1 MPQARIVGRGSAPGF
16 LPGVCPRR
24 GLTPG
29 STATTWDRPS
39 WASPLGYARRVSP
52 KTLTGEEL
60 QLDDGPAKGSEL
72 FLVDGNNLAYRA
84 FFALPEELQTTDGQP
99 TNALLGFTNMLFKL
113 LSDYTP
119 HGVAVAWDTRPTH
132 RTEIAETYKEGRRPM
147 PDLLREQFAHFRPI
161 VEAFGYRNLE
171 FEGWEADDVIATIAT
186 RADEA
191 GIKTC
196 VVSTDRDAFQ
206 LCSENVSL
214 MMTPRGVA
222 DVHVYT
228 PERVELRYGVRP
240 DQVPDFIG
248 LKGDTSDNI
257 PGIPGIGDKTAGQL
271 IAQYG
276 SLEDVIAHA
285 DDLSPARGRAVREH
299 ADQARDSKVLATMR
313 RDLPLDVDP
322 GELVSA
328 PPDRSTLKE
337 IFRRFE
343 FRGLLSRVD
352 TLDQA
357 LPAAAPL
364 EADHV
369 AVTWREGIIAPSKQA
384 VGVAFADG
392 RLAVADGVDV
402 VVSDVAPGEVA
413 RALGASGIATHDAK
427 SQRLGHVQD
436 DTLIAAY
443 LVDPGRSGYEID
455 DLAREHGLE
464 LVPEPATEEE
474 TAALVRRA
482 EAARRLAPQ
491 LRARIREWG
500 MERLYDEIELPL
512 TAVLADMEDA
522 GIRIDTYR
530 MGEITAR
537 LTERVEELEATALE
551 LAGEEFQLGSTQQLA
566 RILFEKLGLTAG
578 RKGKTGYSTDA
589 RVLRSIRD
597 DHPIV
602 PVVEEWR
609 ELTKLLNTYLL
620 PLPGLIEER
629 GRLHTTINQA
639 VAATGRLSTT
649 SPNLQSI
656 PVRTELGRRIRSAF
670 VAEEGTRLLSA
681 DYSQVELRI
690 LAHVSGEPV
699 LREAFARGE
708 DIHAATASQVFGIP
722 QAELSRGQ
730 RDTAKMVNFGIIYGI
745 SSFGLS
751 ENLGIPREEAQ
762 ELIDT
767 YLARLPLVQQLI
779 KRTIAQ
785 AAADGYV
792 TTLLGRRRPIPELR
806 ASNRQTRSLGERL
819 AVNTVMQGTAAD
831 VIKVAMVR
839 IHERLRR
846 EGRASRLVLQVH
858 DELLLE
864 VPEVETS
871 AVRELVREEMVSAY
885 PLDPPLAVESGV
897 GDTWADAK
905 E

>member
-1 MPQARIVGRGSAPGF
+1 M
-16 LPGVCPRR
+16 
-24 GLTPG
+24 
-29 STATTWDRPS
+29 
-39 WASPLGYARRVSP
+39 P

-60 QLDDGPAKGSEL
+60 QLDDGPVKGAEL

-113 LSDYTP
+113 LSDYGP
-119 HGVAVAWDTRPTH
+119 RGVAVAWDTRPTH
-132 RTEIAETYKEGRRPM
+132 RTDLAETYKEGRRPM
-147 PDLLREQFAHFRPI
+147 PDLLREQFPHFRPI
-161 VEAFGYRNLE
+161 VEAFGYSNLE
-171 FEGWEADDVIATIAT
+171 FEGWEADDVIATLAT

-191 GIKTC
+191 DIRTC

-276 SLEDVIAHA
+276 SLEEVIAHA
-285 DDLSPARGRAVREH
+285 GELSPARSKAVAEH
-299 ADQARDSKVLATMR
+299 ADQARASKVLATMR
-313 RDLPLDVDP
+313 RDLPLDVDVAQ
-322 GELVSA
+322 LVAA

-352 TLDQA
+352 TLDEA
-357 LPAAAPL
+357 LPAAAPSA
-364 EADHV
+364 ETETV
-369 AVTWREGIIAPSKQA
+369 SWREAAPEEIVLRHHTGL
-384 VGVAFADG
+384 VGVAVADG
-392 RLAVADGVDV
+392 RLAVADGSEVLVVD
-402 VVSDVAPGEVA
+402 ARPGDLARGLGGAEV
-413 RALGASGIATHDAK
+413 ATHDAK
-427 SQRLGHVQD
+427 AQRLGRPGD
-436 DTLIAAY
+436 DTMIAAY
-443 LVDPGRSGYEID
+443 LVDPGRAGYELD

-482 EAARRLAPQ
+482 EAARRLAPV
-491 LRARIREWG
+491 LRARLREWG

-512 TAVLADMEDA
+512 TQVLADMEDA

-537 LTERVEELEATALE
+537 LSERVEELEATALE

-589 RVLRSIRD
+589 RVLRAVRD

-620 PLPGLIEER
+620 PLPELIDDR
-629 GRLHTTINQA
+629 DGRLHTTINQA

-649 SPNLQSI
+649 NPNLQSI

-670 VAEEGTRLLSA
+670 VAADGTRLLSA

-751 ENLGIPREEAQ
+751 ENLAIPREEAQ

-767 YLARLPLVQQLI
+767 YLARLPRVQELI

-839 IHERLRR
+839 IHERLRA
-846 EGRASRLVLQVH
+846 EGRAARLVLQVH

-864 VPEVETS
+864 VPEIETS
-871 AVRELVREEMVSAY
+871 AVRDLVREEMVRAY
-885 PLDPPLAVESGV
+885 PLDPALAVEAGV

>member
-1 MPQARIVGRGSAPGF
+1 MV
-16 LPGVCPRR
+16 
-24 GLTPG
+24 
-29 STATTWDRPS
+29 
-39 WASPLGYARRVSP
+39 GYARPMP

-60 QLDDGPAKGSEL
+60 QLDDGPVKGAEL

-113 LSDYTP
+113 LSDYGP
-119 HGVAVAWDTRPTH
+119 RGVAVAWDTRPTH
-132 RTEIAETYKEGRRPM
+132 RTELAETYKEGRRPM
-147 PDLLREQFAHFRPI
+147 PDLLREQFPHFRPI
-161 VEAFGYRNLE
+161 VEAFGYSNLE
-171 FEGWEADDVIATIAT
+171 FEGWEADDVIATLAT

-191 GIKTC
+191 GIRTC

-276 SLEDVIAHA
+276 SVDEVIAHA
-285 DDLSPARGRAVREH
+285 GELSPARSKAVVEH
-299 ADQARDSKVLATMR
+299 ADQARASKVLATMQ
-313 RDLPLDVDP
+313 RDLPLDVEVA
-322 GELVSA
+322 ELVAS

-352 TLDQA
+352 TLDAA
-357 LPAAAPL
+357 LPAAEPV
-364 EADHV
+364 DTDQVHV
-369 AVTWREGIIAPSKQA
+369 PWREGPLEPQSGSI
-384 VGVAFADG
+384 GVVAADG
-392 RLAVADGVDV
+392 RVAVADGQDV
-402 VVSDVAPGEVA
+402 VIATADRSDIG
-413 RALGASGIATHDAK
+413 RAVGTAEIATHDAK
-427 SQRLGHVQD
+427 AQRLGVVRD
-436 DTLIAAY
+436 DTMIAAY
-443 LVDPGRSGYEID
+443 LVDPGRAGYDVD
-455 DLAREHGLE
+455 DLAREYGLE
-464 LVPEPATEEE
+464 LVPEPMTEEE

-482 EAARRLAPQ
+482 EGVRRLAPT
-491 LRARIREWG
+491 LRGRLREWG
-500 MERLYDEIELPL
+500 METLYDEIELPL
-512 TAVLADMEDA
+512 TGVLADMEEA

-537 LTERVEELEATALE
+537 LAERVEELEALALE

-566 RILFEKLGLTAG
+566 RILFEKLALTSG

-589 RVLRSIRD
+589 RVLRAIRD
-597 DHPIV
+597 DHAIV

-620 PLPGLIEER
+620 PLPELIDDR
-629 GRLHTTINQA
+629 DGRLHTTINQA

-649 SPNLQSI
+649 NPNLQSI
-656 PVRTELGRRIRSAF
+656 PIRTELGRRIRSAF
-670 VAEEGTRLLSA
+670 VAADGTRLLSA

-699 LREAFARGE
+699 LRDAFARGE

-767 YLARLPLVQQLI
+767 YLARLPRVQELI

-839 IHERLRR
+839 IHERLRA
-846 EGRASRLVLQVH
+846 EGRAARLVLQVH

-864 VPEVETS
+864 VPDVETS
-871 AVRELVREEMVSAY
+871 AVRDLVREEMVGAY
-885 PLDPPLAVESGV
+885 PLDPALAVDAGV

>member
-1 MPQARIVGRGSAPGF
+1 M
-16 LPGVCPRR
+16 
-24 GLTPG
+24 
-29 STATTWDRPS
+29 
-39 WASPLGYARRVSP
+39 GYARRVP

-60 QLDDGPAKGSEL
+60 QLDDGPVKGAEL

-113 LSDYTP
+113 LSDYSP
-119 HGVAVAWDTRPTH
+119 RGVAVAWDTRPTH
-132 RTEIAETYKEGRRPM
+132 RTELAETYKEGRRPM
-147 PDLLREQFAHFRPI
+147 PDLLREQFPHFRPI
-161 VEAFGYRNLE
+161 VEAFGYSNLE
-171 FEGWEADDVIATIAT
+171 FDGWEADDVIATLAT
-186 RADEA
+186 RADESA
-191 GIKTC
+191 IRTC

-206 LCSENVSL
+206 LCSDNVSL

-228 PERVELRYGVRP
+228 PERVELRYGIRP

-276 SLEDVIAHA
+276 SLEEVIAHA
-285 DDLSPARGRAVREH
+285 GELSPARSKAVVEH
-299 ADQARDSKVLATMR
+299 ADQARASKQLATMR
-313 RDLPLDVDP
+313 RDLPLEVDVA
-322 GELVSA
+322 ELVAS

-352 TLDQA
+352 TLDAA
-357 LPAAAPL
+357 LPAASPL
-364 EADHV
+364 DADRV
-369 AVTWREGIIAPSKQA
+369 LVPWREGIVAPHGQA

-392 RLAVADGVDV
+392 RLAVADGREV
-402 VVSDVAPGEVA
+402 VVSDVRLGEIG
-413 RALGASGIATHDAK
+413 RAVGAAEIATHDAK
-427 SQRLGHVQD
+427 RQRLGLVGD
-436 DTLIAAY
+436 DTMIAAY
-443 LVDPGRSGYEID
+443 LVDPGRAGYELD

-474 TAALVRRA
+474 TAALVRHA
-482 EAARRLAPQ
+482 EAARRLAPR
-491 LRARIREWG
+491 LRARVREWG

-512 TAVLADMEDA
+512 TAVLADMEEA
-522 GIRIDTYR
+522 GIRIDAYR

-537 LTERVEELEATALE
+537 LVERVEELEASALE

-578 RKGKTGYSTDA
+578 RKGKTGYSTDT
-589 RVLRSIRD
+589 RVLRAIRD
-597 DHPIV
+597 DHAIV

-620 PLPGLIEER
+620 PLPGLIDDR
-629 GRLHTTINQA
+629 DGRLHTTINQA

-649 SPNLQSI
+649 NPNLQSI

-670 VAEEGTRLLSA
+670 VAADGTRLLSA

-699 LREAFARGE
+699 LREAFAANE
-708 DIHAATASQVFGIP
+708 DIHSATASQVFGIP

-751 ENLGIPREEAQ
+751 ENLGIAREEAQ

-767 YLARLPLVQQLI
+767 YLARLPRVQELI

-806 ASNRQTRSLGERL
+806 ASNRATRSLGERL

-839 IHERLRR
+839 IHERLRA
-846 EGRASRLVLQVH
+846 EGRAARLVLQVH

-864 VPEVETS
+864 VPEVETT
-871 AVRELVREEMVSAY
+871 AVRELVREEMVGAY
-885 PLDPPLAVESGV
+885 PLDPELAVDAGI
-897 GDTWADAK
+897 GDTWTDAK
-905 E
+905 D

>member
-1 MPQARIVGRGSAPGF
+1 MGETWFP
-16 LPGVCPRR
+16 PR
-24 GLTPG
+24 
-29 STATTWDRPS
+29 WV
-39 WASPLGYARRVSP
+39 SPTLSYARCVSP

-84 FFALPEELQTTDGQP
+84 YFALPEELQTTDGQP

-113 LSDYTP
+113 LSDYAP
-119 HGVAVAWDTRPTH
+119 RGVAVAWDTRPTH

-147 PDLLREQFAHFRPI
+147 PDLLREQFPHFRPI

-222 DVHVYT
+222 EVNVYT

-276 SLEDVIAHA
+276 SLEEVIAHA
-285 DDLSPARGRAVREH
+285 DELSPARGRAVKEY
-299 ADQARDSKVLATMR
+299 ADQARSSKLLATMR

-322 GELVSA
+322 SELVSA

-352 TLDQA
+352 TLDAA
-357 LPAAAPL
+357 LPAAEAPAPA
-364 EADHV
+364 ETEV
-369 AVTWREGIIAPSKQA
+369 VRWREAAREELLLGQHSVLGVAWHDGRAGIA
-384 VGVAFADG
+384 VGDEV
-392 RLAVADGVDV
+392 LV
-402 VVSDVAPGEVA
+402 VEGALDEIRV
-413 RALGASGIATHDAK
+413 ALGDAAILAHDAK
-427 SQRLGHVQD
+427 LLRLGQAPAD

-443 LVDPGRSGYEID
+443 LVDPGRSGYEHD
-455 DLAREHGLE
+455 DLAREYGLE

-482 EAARRLAPQ
+482 ESARQLAPV
-491 LRARIREWG
+491 LRARVREWG
-500 MERLYDEIELPL
+500 MERLYDEVELPL
-512 TAVLADMEDA
+512 THVLADMEDA

-537 LTERVEELEATALE
+537 LAERVEELEASALE

-589 RVLRSIRD
+589 RVLRAIRD

-620 PLPGLIEER
+620 PLPELIDER
-629 GRLHTTINQA
+629 DGRLHTTINQA

-649 SPNLQSI
+649 NPNLQSI
-656 PVRTELGRRIRSAF
+656 PIRTELGRRIRSAF
-670 VAEEGTRLLSA
+670 VAAEGTRLLSA

-767 YLARLPLVQQLI
+767 YLARLPLVQDLI

-839 IHERLRR
+839 IHERLRS

-871 AVRELVREEMVSAY
+871 AVRELVREEMVGAY
-885 PLDPPLAVESGV
+885 PLDPPLAVEAGI

-905 E
+905 D